1 MSSLPAATKRR
12 RGRPPATPTGET
24 RARILRAA
32 RRCFAECGYA
42 RATNRQIAD
51 AAGVTAAA
59 LYNHFRSKTA
69 LFIAVFEEAQE
80 ELVRRYRHATAQEKD
95 AVQALCAIVDVS
107 ARSHAE
113 DPSLTRFLSVV
124 MTEARGQ
131 EDLQAAI
138 VGVPNQIG
146 DLIRELVLKARRR
159 GRISRAVSADAI
171 VEMLVAAIAG
181 LALATSEKPATSP
194 LSALHS
200 FRLLLGGKLVKS
212 RQKAVTK

>member
-1 MSSLPAATKRR
+1 MSLLNNSTKRR

-24 RARILRAA
+24 RARILHAA
-32 RRCFAECGYA
+32 RRCFADCGYA

-59 LYNHFRSKTA
+59 LYNHFRSKAA
-69 LFIAVFEEAQE
+69 LFIAVFEEAQD
-80 ELVRRYRHATAQEKD
+80 ELVRGYQQAIARQKD
-95 AVQALCAIVDVS
+95 PVKALCAIVDVS

-124 MTEARGQ
+124 MTETRSH
-131 EDLQAAI
+131 EDLQTRMARL
-138 VGVPNQIG
+138 PNHIG
-146 DLIRELVLKARRR
+146 DLIRELVLKARRK
-159 GRISRAVSADAI
+159 GRISRSVSTDAI

-181 LALATSEKPATSP
+181 LALATSEKPATGP

-200 FRLLLGGKLVKS
+200 FRLLLGGTLIKS
-212 RQKAVTK
+212 R